1 MDPRVVAALAIA
13 VGASLWGLVT
23 SIRIQEF
30 LRRRGREVNPL
41 WLRWMIFTYIGEY
54 RRITRRELGRPGLL
68 YTHFMTSWLVALA
81 AAVYRVVIMRSG

>member
-13 VGASLWGLVT
+13 VGASLWSLVT

-41 WLRWMIFTYIGEY
+41 WLCWMIFTCIDEY
-54 RRITRRELGRPGLL
+54 RQITRRELGRPGLL
-68 YTHFMTSWLVALA
+68 YTHFMTSWLMALA
-81 AAVYRVVIMRSG
+81 SAVCGVVIMKSG